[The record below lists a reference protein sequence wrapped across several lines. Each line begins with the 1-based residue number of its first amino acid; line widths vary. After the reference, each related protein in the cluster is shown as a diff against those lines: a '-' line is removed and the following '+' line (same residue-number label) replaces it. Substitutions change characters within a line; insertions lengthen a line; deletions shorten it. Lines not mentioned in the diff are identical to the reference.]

1 MYRYTYLHDGVDRKR
16 GEREMWSDMQKKR
29 CQVRVRLEPTRVPF
43 QQINSS
49 KKTADS
55 VFIKWSHIRKDEG
68 GPTQRSDIG
77 KCCLC
82 CADSAGI
89 LNRSFVK
96 ATWEIMSCD
105 RSDRIRMGRDW
116 LQEKLDQAERK
127 RDKEK
132 SQYYPHVTFLHM

>member
-1 MYRYTYLHDGVDRKR
+1 MREVRRR
-16 GEREMWSDMQKKR
+16 GLT
-29 CQVRVRLEPTRVPF
+29 LE
-43 QQINSS
+43 
-49 KKTADS
+49 S
-55 VFIKWSHIRKDEG
+55 VAYAVQ
-68 GPTQRSDIG
+68 TQP
-77 KCCLC
+77 
-82 CADSAGI
+82 GI